1 MILVR
6 QVFQVK
12 YGCMDKV
19 LALFKAMP
27 EDVRRG
33 FNLSRMLTDISG
45 QNFTLV
51 MEFKAE
57 SMNAYIESLQA
68 MFSESAAQRQTD
80 PMEEYIESGYKEFYT
95 IEYESAG

>member
-12 YGCMDKV
+12 YGCMDKMM
-19 LALFKAMP
+19 AIFNSMP
-27 EDVRRG
+27 DDVRKG
-33 FNLSRMLTDISG
+33 FGLSRVLTDISG

-51 MEFKAE
+51 MEMKAE
-57 SMNAYIESLQA
+57 SLGAYWEAFQA
-68 MFSESAAQRQTD
+68 MFSNSEVQGEIN
-80 PMEEYIESGYKEFYT
+80 PMDQYVVSGYKEFYT